1 MYAGVPMT
9 TADDPDPWVYFSA
22 SDLFHGGSQSSSG
35 SAINGKIMRA
45 RGANLDVV
53 EDVVTGLPV
62 ADMDH
67 GMRFSVVA
75 IANLQQAM

>member
-1 MYAGVPMT
+1 
-9 TADDPDPWVYFSA
+9 
-22 SDLFHGGSQSSSG
+22 
-35 SAINGKIMRA
+35 MRA

-67 GMRFSVVA
+67 GMRFSIVA
-75 IANLQQAM
+75 IANLQEAM